1 MTVRDP
7 GLSTIQE
14 SGQHNSFVYTDLRVF
29 FEVVILPDT
38 SVWSAECT
46 VLATVCLGQPVINFF
61 VNLGVRR
68 DHAPQVAEVV
78 DNLQFCLFDGNA
90 WWTIFVV

>member
-1 MTVRDP
+1 M
-7 GLSTIQE
+7 
-14 SGQHNSFVYTDLRVF
+14 
-29 FEVVILPDT
+29 

-90 WWTIFVV
+90 WWMVHFLWCELMQNFRLLQADFKAKDLSSF